1 MINNNMYIF
10 RNKENTVIR
19 SLLLEFLEEETIDSF
34 LSLTEYPTQDIGE
47 FLHDCCSITADICKE
62 FWTEIERYNITDIL
76 PNDDTIQKYM
86 SYLDG
91 KLVDQH
97 ILDEIKEYKKD

>member
-1 MINNNMYIF
+1 MINNNMYMF

-19 SLLLEFLEEETIDSF
+19 SLCLFLEEETIDSF
-34 LSLTEYPTQDIGE
+34 LSLKEYPTQDIGE

-62 FWTEIERYNITDIL
+62 FWTESERYNITDIL

-86 SYLDG
+86 SYFA
-91 KLVDQH
+91 
-97 ILDEIKEYKKD
+97 

>member
-10 RNKENTVIR
+10 CNKENTVIR

-47 FLHDCCSITADICKE
+47 FLNDCFSNKNNQIVFLVINA
-62 FWTEIERYNITDIL
+62 
-76 PNDDTIQKYM
+76 M
-86 SYLDG
+86 SMIIFCVIISLHLWRNY
-91 KLVDQH
+91 
-97 ILDEIKEYKKD
+97 